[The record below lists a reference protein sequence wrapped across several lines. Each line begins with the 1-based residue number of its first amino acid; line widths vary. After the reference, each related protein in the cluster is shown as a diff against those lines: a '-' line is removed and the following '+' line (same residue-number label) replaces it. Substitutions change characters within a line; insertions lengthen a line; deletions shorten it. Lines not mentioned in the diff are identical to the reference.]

1 MAFRSDRGRGH
12 ACEISNFLQVALFI
26 GWCRNHRSCG
36 ARRSCVCTLTFL
48 RRGRCI
54 HHASEVDGSSS
65 GTICSVM
72 VAALLFANTA
82 LMLLLE
88 FGRKY
93 IVPRHAPEMVD
104 WYAGH
109 SIAIQFILLAVL
121 A

>member
-1 MAFRSDRGRGH
+1 MPGGQHKFEFMGN
-12 ACEISNFLQVALFI
+12 EPLALWI
-26 GWCRNHRSCG
+26 
-36 ARRSCVCTLTFL
+36 
-48 RRGRCI
+48 
-54 HHASEVDGSSS
+54 
-65 GTICSVM
+65 

-121 A
+121 AAIFLIFRKHIRYIRQK